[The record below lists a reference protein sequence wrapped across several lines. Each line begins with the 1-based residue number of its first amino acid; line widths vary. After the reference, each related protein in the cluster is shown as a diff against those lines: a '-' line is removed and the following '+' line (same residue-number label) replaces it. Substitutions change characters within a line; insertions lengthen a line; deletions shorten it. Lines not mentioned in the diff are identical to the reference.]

1 MFLVAYY
8 FTKPSNTRV
17 RTARAG
23 WMNQPGAV
31 SYDEQVALT
40 TRIKPRDLSMAKIIL
55 DLRRRQVVRNSF
67 NDNRNYNEMFEY
79 FAKNYPKYAEL
90 MQSVDHAT
98 RVKQAP
104 PVEFVP
110 TVSSEVRVVE
120 TPTT

>member
-31 SYDEQVALT
+31 SYDEQVALSV
-40 TRIKPRDLSMAKIIL
+40 RIKPRDLSMAKIIL

-67 NDNRNYNEMFEY
+67 NDSRNYDEMFEY
-79 FAKNYPKYAEL
+79 FTKNYPKYAEL
-90 MQSVDHAT
+90 MQSVDTAT
-98 RVKQAP
+98 RKRTQ

-110 TVSSEVRVVE
+110 AVAGEVRVVE